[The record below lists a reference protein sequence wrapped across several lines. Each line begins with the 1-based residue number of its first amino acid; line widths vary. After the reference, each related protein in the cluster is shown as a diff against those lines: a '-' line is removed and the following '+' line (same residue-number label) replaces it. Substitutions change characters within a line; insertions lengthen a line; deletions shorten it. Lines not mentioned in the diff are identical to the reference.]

1 MNKLTSLLTLAIC
14 SLIVLSCE
22 EIPPT
27 IVSCQT
33 DRVVLVEEFTGVG
46 CVACPAGATKLKE
59 ISAKIPGKVI
69 VVAIH
74 AGDFAKP
81 KSVNG
86 YLDLRCDD
94 GEALEALH
102 LGPVSAYPS
111 ATINRTVFPN
121 ESNLQVNKESW
132 AGLINGE
139 LCNRPIANLAISST
153 TYDAVDSLAT
163 VTVEIT
169 PTSYFVDAVPQDLAI
184 TIMLTESGFVGYQLR
199 PTIGYDSTYVHNHFL
214 RDVITTS
221 LMGDVIIN
229 KGNII
234 TEQQKIISG
243 YKIPAGWDPDHLSVV
258 AFIHYKGSG
267 DISVQQAVEKYL
279 IPK

>member
-46 CVACPAGATKLKE
+46 CVACPAGTTKLKE
-59 ISAKIPGKVI
+59 ISAQMPGKVV

-74 AGDFAKP
+74 AGNFAKP
-81 KSVNG
+81 KPVNG
-86 YLDLRCDD
+86 NLDLRCQD
-94 GEALEALH
+94 GEDLEALH

-121 ESNLQVNKESW
+121 ESGLQVNKATW
-132 AGLINGE
+132 AGLISSE
-139 LCNRPIANLAISST
+139 LCNRPIATLSVT
-153 TYDAVDSLAT
+153 PTYDPVDSLAT
-163 VTVEIT
+163 VTVHVE
-169 PTSYFVDAVPQDLAI
+169 PTTYFVDAIPEDLAV
-184 TIMLTESGFVGYQLR
+184 TVMLTESHLVGYQLR
-199 PTIGYDSTYVHNHFL
+199 PNIGYDSTYVHNHFL

-229 KGNII
+229 KGSVI
-234 TEQQKIISG
+234 TPQEKIISG
-243 YKIPAGWDPDHLSVV
+243 YKVPAGWDPNELSVV
-258 AFIHYKGSG
+258 AFIHYKGNENM
-267 DISVQQAVEKYL
+267 SVQQVVEEHL
-279 IPK
+279 IP